1 MQQRLLEELAN
12 VTARP
17 LSITFERLRRSGEVP
32 DDWRWVK
39 VTPVFKEGKKKDP
52 GNDRPVCLTLVPRK
66 VTEQILLE
74 VTSKHMKKKVI
85 ANSQPVFT
93 RSD

>member
-1 MQQRLLEELAN
+1 MLEELAN
-12 VTARP
+12 VIARS
-17 LSITFERLRRSGEVP
+17 LSIIFERLWGSGEVL

-52 GNDRPVCLTLVPRK
+52 GNDRPVCLTLVPGK

-74 VTSKHMKKKVI
+74 ATSKHEKDKKVI
-85 ANSQPVFT
+85 VNSQHVFI
-93 RSD
+93 RAN